1 MRRMDESPR
10 TDAALVAG
18 VAAGDAAS
26 FSLLVERHHAR
37 IVALASRI
45 LMDGSAAEDIVQ
57 EAFLRLWRRPDAYDP
72 ARGAF
77 SAWIKRVVVN
87 LCLDRKR
94 MIRPVED
101 IDTATEAADDRP
113 TPEQAALANDRASRL
128 QAALHTLPARQR
140 AALALFYVDGMS
152 MTDVAAAMET
162 QPKAVESLLS
172 RGRAHLKTLLTPLKE
187 AL

>member
-1 MRRMDESPR
+1 MRRMDESPQ
-10 TDAALVAG
+10 TDAVLVVG
-18 VAAGDAAS
+18 VAAGDAAA
-26 FSLLVERHHAR
+26 FSALVDRHHAR

-57 EAFLRLWRRPDAYDP
+57 EAFLRLWRRPNAYDP

-101 IDTATEAADDRP
+101 LDAVTETADDRP
-113 TPEQAALANDRASRL
+113 TPEQAALANDRAARL
-128 QAALHTLPARQR
+128 HAALRDVPARQR
-140 AALALFYVDGMS
+140 AALALFYVDGLS
-152 MTDVAAAMET
+152 MTEVAHAMET